1 MNARN
6 LGRIGLLIA
15 ALLAVAGGASVPAQA
30 HGWYHGGHGG
40 HGGGY
45 GHVGVGVYFGPG
57 WGYPY
62 AYPYPYYYP
71 GYYPPA
77 AAAAPS
83 SPPQYIEQ
91 GDVNG
96 GDAAGANDAGAPAPA
111 VWYHC
116 SKPEGYY
123 PYIRDCPGGWEQV
136 PAQPPSS

>member
-6 LGRIGLLIA
+6 LGRIGLLVA
-15 ALLAVAGGASVPAQA
+15 ALAVAGGASVPAQA
-30 HGWYHGGHGG
+30 HGGHGG
-40 HGGGY
+40 HGGGHA
-45 GHVGVGVYFGPG
+45 HVGVGFYFGPG
-57 WGYPY
+57 WGWGYGYPY

-77 AAAAPS
+77 AAAVPS

-96 GDAAGANDAGAPAPA
+96 GEAAGTYDPGAPAPA